1 MWKWLMRKLPKRVI
15 KRENGIFYP
24 QVWFLWWH
32 YVWTTYYESWTPES
46 FETMDE
52 AIRLLETRW
61 KDCSVPKS
69 VTVVWRDN
77 L

>member
-24 QVWFLWWH
+24 QVWFMWWH
-32 YVWTTYYESWTPES
+32 YVWTTYYESCTPES

-52 AIRLLETRW
+52 AVLLLETKW

-69 VTVVWRDN
+69 VTVVWRGK
-77 L
+77 